1 MLNKDLV
8 KSNFSIDAK
17 FSISHIPTVSN
28 SHSPIRYVIRPPTI
42 DPNAAA
48 NTIGRARFLS
58 EIIAGV
64 IKTSGGINKNI
75 DSHIVIKNTTHE
87 YQGREDLSK
96 ILFIIFIRFNIDDL
110 LILFN
115 TLIIYLCFLYTGVS
129 LPQKVFAIMIKKQVN
144 SNRSEKIASKVQT
157 LVAEI
162 LQRNFSDDKLIN
174 GVSLVG
180 AESHGGMQYVK
191 IFFYAHDDIDATQK
205 RLDEITKM
213 VRFELAQKIDQK
225 YVPEIRFVYD
235 DTLERAN
242 RIEQLLNNL
251 DM

>member
-1 MLNKDLV
+1 M
-8 KSNFSIDAK
+8 
-17 FSISHIPTVSN
+17 
-28 SHSPIRYVIRPPTI
+28 
-42 DPNAAA
+42 
-48 NTIGRARFLS
+48 
-58 EIIAGV
+58 
-64 IKTSGGINKNI
+64 
-75 DSHIVIKNTTHE
+75 
-87 YQGREDLSK
+87 
-96 ILFIIFIRFNIDDL
+96 
-110 LILFN
+110 
-115 TLIIYLCFLYTGVS
+115 
-129 LPQKVFAIMIKKQVN
+129 MKKQTN

-162 LQRNFSDDKLIN
+162 LQRNFADDNLIG

-180 AESHGGMQYVK
+180 AESHGGMQFVK
-191 IFFYAHDDIDATQK
+191 IFFYARDNVAETQK

-242 RIEQLLNNL
+242 RIEELLNNI

>member
-1 MLNKDLV
+1 M
-8 KSNFSIDAK
+8 
-17 FSISHIPTVSN
+17 
-28 SHSPIRYVIRPPTI
+28 
-42 DPNAAA
+42 
-48 NTIGRARFLS
+48 
-58 EIIAGV
+58 
-64 IKTSGGINKNI
+64 
-75 DSHIVIKNTTHE
+75 
-87 YQGREDLSK
+87 
-96 ILFIIFIRFNIDDL
+96 
-110 LILFN
+110 
-115 TLIIYLCFLYTGVS
+115 
-129 LPQKVFAIMIKKQVN
+129 MKKQTN

-180 AESHGGMQYVK
+180 AESHGGMQFVK
-191 IFFYAHDDIDATQK
+191 IFFYAHDSVEETQK

-242 RIEQLLNNL
+242 RIEELLNNL
-251 DM
+251 EV